1 MKYEEKRY
9 RIKGMKKNRKTMLV
23 AISVLLGLGMIYYLA
38 SVAIP
43 RMLVSMTRA
52 APAKKISLEQSL
64 VLGEKIL
71 CKANGEDK
79 CKVNVFVLDGEGKG
93 VDKKRVELI
102 SQVKTIMMEPAQGL
116 TNGDG
121 RVSFEVSSVVEGQ
134 AELTAV
140 IEGIGLGKGVRVTFR
155 N

>member
-1 MKYEEKRY
+1 MLPSDINMKYEEKRY

-64 VLGEKIL
+64 V
-71 CKANGEDK
+71 
-79 CKVNVFVLDGEGKG
+79 
-93 VDKKRVELI
+93 
-102 SQVKTIMMEPAQGL
+102 
-116 TNGDG
+116 
-121 RVSFEVSSVVEGQ
+121 
-134 AELTAV
+134 
-140 IEGIGLGKGVRVTFR
+140 
-155 N
+155 